1 MPSAFCFTHP
11 PHFLHFFPLT
21 YGTVVVIDFDL
32 LIVLFSLFAR
42 LLVWLSADRLL
53 SAPSDLSQF
62 VLLLLLFLF
71 MLFLMPCAWKS
82 FYFSPRLLSVCLL
95 MHCWVPPLRLCC
107 CCYCFCYYFLAQSLC
122 CDFLCCY
129 WCHVLEMV
137 LFFPWMLSGCLLM
150 DCWVPRL
157 SPLPGLKTQM
167 HNVSIQRSTL
177 KIEHNV
183 SMQFNNNC
191 WKIA

>member
-1 MPSAFCFTHP
+1 MPSTFCFTHP
-11 PHFLHFFPLT
+11 PHFLHFFSLT
-21 YGTVVVIDFDL
+21 CGPVLVIDFDL
-32 LIVLFSLFAR
+32 IIVFFSLFGW

-53 SAPSDLSQF
+53 SAPSNLSQF

-95 MHCWVPPLRLCC
+95 MHCWMPPLTSPRLWCC
-107 CCYCFCYYFLAQSLC
+107 FYCFLAQSFC

-150 DCWVPRL
+150 DCWVPP
-157 SPLPGLKTQM
+157 SPLPVCVVVVI
-167 HNVSIQRSTL
+167 VS
-177 KIEHNV
+177 
-183 SMQFNNNC
+183 
-191 WKIA
+191 